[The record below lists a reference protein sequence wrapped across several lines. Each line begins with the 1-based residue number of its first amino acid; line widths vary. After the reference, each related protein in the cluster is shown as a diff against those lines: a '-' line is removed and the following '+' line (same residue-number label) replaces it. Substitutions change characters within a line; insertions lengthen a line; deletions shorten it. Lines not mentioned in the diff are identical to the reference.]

1 MINQMSAIDNG
12 IADLFGSEEPIEN
25 PQVEEPSTEEVTV
38 DNGEPEEGSEI
49 VEEPTDDKVHI
60 EGFGDFT
67 VDELKEF
74 RNGYLRQS
82 DLIGR
87 SF

>member
-12 IADLFGSEEPIEN
+12 IADLFGSEETVEN
-25 PQVEEPSTEEVTV
+25 PQVEEPSTEEVAV

-49 VEEPTDDKVHI
+49 VEEPADDKVHI

>member
-12 IADLFGSEEPIEN
+12 IADLFSEETVEN

-38 DNGEPEEGSEI
+38 DNGEPEEGSETI
-49 VEEPTDDKVHI
+49 EEPADDKVHI
-60 EGFGDFT
+60 EGLGDFT